1 MINNIYYFSA
11 AFFKMIRRQTT
22 HSADLHTC
30 HAFCRS
36 LQYTTIYFTSFSQ
49 NKDVETANKPRHKWS
64 FLICYLP
71 FMTRDLESI
80 YKEECLSVCSL

>member
-1 MINNIYYFSA
+1 
-11 AFFKMIRRQTT
+11 MIRRQTT

-49 NKDVETANKPRHKWS
+49 KNGVETANQPRHKWS
-64 FLICYLP
+64 FLVCYWPL
-71 FMTRDLESI
+71 MTRDLESI
-80 YKEECLSVCSL
+80 DIKKNICLSVLCEFDLGNS